1 MKHVDVITKRH
12 FTVCIRETAD
22 PIYYEVE
29 YKNLCPL
36 EVMMRLDCDPCVDA
50 FFDDEDLND
59 WWLERDRYYLFGAEL
74 TYDSSFNKFIYK
86 DSAFDSIEAILKSE
100 CYDNN

>member
-22 PIYYEVE
+22 PVYYEVD
-29 YKNLCPL
+29 YHTCPL
-36 EVMMRLDCDPCVDA
+36 DVMMRLDYDPCIDA
-50 FFDDEDLND
+50 YFDDEELND

-74 TYDSSFNKFIYK
+74 VYDSLNEKFIYK
-86 DSAFDSIEAILKSE
+86 DRAFNSIEAILNQEHYELK
-100 CYDNN
+100 